1 MGVPLSN
8 RLRIAVVGGGWA
20 GCAAAVHLAK
30 AGASVMLL
38 EASRD
43 LGGRARR
50 QELELGGTRHVLDN
64 GQHLMIGA
72 YSEVATLL
80 RLIAVPLDSVV
91 ERRPFELRYADGFR
105 VQAAR
110 LPAPWHL
117 AWALLAARGL
127 GFGERTEMAGLLRA
141 LKRSH
146 WRLDA
151 DCELAGWLE
160 AMGQRPRL
168 VARVWRPL
176 AIAALNTPLE
186 RASAQMFVNV
196 LRDSL
201 GAASDASE
209 LWLARMNLSELLPEA
224 AERFLGHQ
232 RVRRGTR
239 VETIAQEDGTFRLGI
254 RSSGELASLD
264 ADAVVYAAPPSQL
277 SRVAERLT
285 GLAPIL
291 EAVER
296 FSFEPIATVYL
307 KYTEPK
313 TISDRFPRQFT
324 ALIEA
329 PDQEGYGQ
337 WAFDRGAFEAA
348 NRGVVSVVISASGKH
363 LEAPIEALATGVARQ
378 LTAQLGL
385 PAPVAARGI
394 VEKRATLAAVPGL
407 VRPSNA
413 TPVPGFVLA
422 GDWTASDYPS
432 TLETAVRSG
441 RAAAKLL
448 LPTN

>member
-8 RLRIAVVGGGWA
+8 RLRVAVVGGGWA

-72 YSEVATLL
+72 YSEVAALL

-105 VQAAR
+105 LQAAR

-117 AWALLAARGL
+117 TWALLAARGL
-127 GFGERTEMAGLLRA
+127 SFGERTEMAGLLRA

-168 VARVWRPL
+168 IARVWRPL
-176 AIAALNTPLE
+176 AIAALNTPPE

-209 LWLARMNLSELLPEA
+209 LWLARMNLSALLPEA
-224 AERFLGHQ
+224 AERFLD
-232 RVRRGTR
+232 RCVRRGTR
-239 VETIAQEDGTFRLGI
+239 VETIAHENGVFRLGI
-254 RSSGELASLD
+254 RSSGEPASLE

-285 GLAPIL
+285 GLAPVL

-307 KYTEPK
+307 KYAEPK
-313 TISDRFPRQFT
+313 TISDRFPRKFT
-324 ALIEA
+324 ALIDA
-329 PDQEGYGQ
+329 PDLQGYGQ
-337 WAFDRGAFEAA
+337 WAFDRGAFEPA

-363 LEAPIEALATGVARQ
+363 LESPIEALAAGVARQ

-385 PAPVAARGI
+385 PAPMAARGI

-441 RAAAKLL
+441 RAAARLL
-448 LPTN
+448 LP